1 MMSRG
6 DCPASYSIYTP
17 NDFSVCPKVFIVAKN
32 PHSHPRPFPVKTP
45 PSVLHIF
52 ASLLKDM
59 GWKMADATPQKI
71 VIDSGF
77 MDGLRRHLGW
87 NHILDPSLSDLHP
100 SLGNLDHVRRLI
112 DDIKRTEFPKGT
124 GFEGLNIDTH
134 STESAVDIL
143 LYFRCTATC

>member
-1 MMSRG
+1 
-6 DCPASYSIYTP
+6 
-17 NDFSVCPKVFIVAKN
+17 
-32 PHSHPRPFPVKTP
+32 
-45 PSVLHIF
+45 
-52 ASLLKDM
+52 
-59 GWKMADATPQKI
+59 MADATPRKI